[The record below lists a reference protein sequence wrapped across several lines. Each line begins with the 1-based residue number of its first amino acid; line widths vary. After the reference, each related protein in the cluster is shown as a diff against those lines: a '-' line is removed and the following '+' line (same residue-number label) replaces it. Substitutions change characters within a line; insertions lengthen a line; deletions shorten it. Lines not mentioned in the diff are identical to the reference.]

1 MLDEFHGL
9 LISAKKSN
17 QEISNEIKIQT
28 PILENLEKQMDSTKS
43 RMKRAQNKLNEYFEK
58 SSNSCLMTILC
69 IEVVLML
76 VIILAL

>member
-9 LISAKKSN
+9 LVSTKRQN
-17 QEISNEIKIQT
+17 QEMENEIKIQT
-28 PILENLEKQMDSTKS
+28 PMLKNLESQMDSTDT
-43 RMKRAQNKLNEYFEK
+43 RMKRAQKKLDQYFEK
-58 SSNSCLMTILC
+58 SSNSCLMTTIC